1 MKLNKQTSK
10 AFTFLM
16 IAMLNSIAAHAET
29 AFTYQ
34 GQLSQSGQAAQGQYD
49 MTFAMYD
56 ADSAGNQVGVTLS
69 ETGID
74 VTDGV
79 FAVLL
84 DFGDA
89 PFISAPRWLE
99 IAVRETGGGAYTI
112 LSPRQRVG
120 ASPFAIE
127 TLFVAPGAVDTAA
140 LQNGAV
146 TEVKLAEQAVTLGKI
161 DNGAV
166 VSGSIANGEVKTVD
180 IDTGAVTQAKIAD
193 DAVDTAALQNG
204 AVTEEKIAEQAVTLG
219 KIDNGAVISG
229 SIANGEVKT
238 VDIDTGAVT
247 RAKIANDAVAS
258 EKIENGSILPEDIDG
273 NVYNRKGSVYVNSNS
288 VPVSFGINR
297 LTVTCTG
304 AKDLLINHVC
314 NVPTENSDIT
324 VLSERLTSMDNDV
337 NPAQLTCT
345 AENRD
350 PPNAETLT
358 ATVWCLAVD

>member
-1 MKLNKQTSK
+1 MKPLIP
-10 AFTFLM
+10 M
-16 IAMLNSIAAHAET
+16 RVNSTVCQLIWFGTLLIGTTASLAET
-29 AFTYQ
+29 TFTYQ

-49 MTFAMYD
+49 MTFELYD
-56 ADSAGNQVGVTLS
+56 ADSAGNQVGVTLN
-69 ETGID
+69 ETGIE

-79 FAVLL
+79 FEVLL

-89 PFISAPRWLE
+89 PFTSSPRWLE
-99 IAVRETGGGAYTI
+99 IAVREAGGVVYTT

-146 TEVKLAEQAVTLGKI
+146 TEDKL
-161 DNGAV
+161 
-166 VSGSIANGEVKTVD
+166 
-180 IDTGAVTQAKIAD
+180 
-193 DAVDTAALQNG
+193 
-204 AVTEEKIAEQAVTLG
+204 AEQAVTLG

-238 VDIDTGAVT
+238 VDLDSAAVT
-247 RAKIANDAVAS
+247 RAKIANNAIGSDQV
-258 EKIENGSILPEDIDG
+258 EDGSIFPADIDG
-273 NVYNRKGSVYVNSNS
+273 NVYNRKGSVYVNSNTGS
-288 VPVSFGINR
+288 VGFGIQR
-297 LTVTCTG
+297 VTVTCTG

-314 NVPTENSDIT
+314 NVPTDNSDLT
-324 VLSERLTSMDNDV
+324 VLSERLTSIDNDV
-337 NPAQLTCT
+337 NPAQLRCT

-350 PPNAETLT
+350 PQNTETLT

>member
-1 MKLNKQTSK
+1 MNHSKRRNRIQTLLLLTWSLL
-10 AFTFLM
+10 LM
-16 IAMLNSIAAHAET
+16 TDVLAET

-34 GQLSQSGQAAQGQYD
+34 GQLSQAGQAAQGQYD
-49 MTFAMYD
+49 MAFALYD
-56 ADSAGNQVGVTLS
+56 ADSGGNQVGVTLN

-79 FAVLL
+79 FEVLL

-89 PFISAPRWLE
+89 PFNNAPRWLE
-99 IAVRETGGGAYTI
+99 IAVREAGGGVYTT

-146 TEVKLAEQAVTLGKI
+146 TEDKLAEQAVTLGKI

-166 VSGSIANGEVKTVD
+166 VSGSIANGEVRTVD
-180 IDTGAVTQAKIAD
+180 LDSA
-193 DAVDTAALQNG
+193 
-204 AVTEEKIAEQAVTLG
+204 
-219 KIDNGAVISG
+219 
-229 SIANGEVKT
+229 
-238 VDIDTGAVT
+238 AVT

-258 EKIENGSILPEDIDG
+258 EKIENGSILPEDMDG
-273 NVYNRKGSVYVNSNS
+273 NVYNRKGSVYVNTNT

-297 LTVTCTG
+297 LSVTCTG

-337 NPAQLTCT
+337 NPAQLTCA